1 MQTDSYVLWG
11 TPHSLFTGKVRSY
24 LLKHGIPF
32 TERTPADPR
41 FAAEIVPA
49 IGLQVVPVLET
60 PDGALWQDSTV
71 IIDRLEH
78 REPRLQAAGTG
89 LCGVIAHLLDA
100 FACTA
105 LLPMAMHYRWS
116 YRDQQE
122 QFLLAEFGRA
132 IPAGAVP
139 PAHKAAAT
147 ARVMD
152 KFAGFLAG
160 LGVTREVMPI
170 IEQDYLDLLAALEVH
185 FQHAPYVLGSAPSL
199 ADFGLMAPLYAH
211 LARDPVPG
219 FIMKTK
225 APAVARWTERM
236 NTPGLRDPEHGPAET
251 SEPAGL
257 PPTLPAILE
266 VVFRMW
272 TPGLL
277 ADAALFNAWC
287 GALTDPA
294 PGTLVSADSRRLV
307 HARLGPI
314 TYTRGGTTFSR
325 ESQPQALWHLAR
337 AQAAAAALD
346 PAETSELRNL
356 LKRTGGIDALDIRLE
371 RPIVRQDNVLVLG

>member
-1 MQTDSYVLWG
+1 MPENSFILWG

-32 TERTPADPR
+32 SERTPADPR

-60 PDGALWQDSTV
+60 PDGAFWQDSTV

-78 REPRLQAAGTG
+78 REPRLQAASMG
-89 LCGVIAHLLDA
+89 LRGVIAHLIDA
-100 FACTA
+100 FACNA
-105 LLPMAMHYRWS
+105 LLPMAMHYRWT
-116 YRDQQE
+116 YREQQE

-132 IPAGAVP
+132 IPSGG
-139 PAHKAAAT
+139 PAAPHKAATT
-147 ARVMD
+147 AKVMD
-152 KFAGFLAG
+152 RFAGFLAG

-185 FQHAPYVLGSAPSL
+185 FQHSPYVLGSSPSL

-219 FIMKTK
+219 YIMKTK

-236 NTPGLRDPEHGPAET
+236 NTPGLSDPEYGPADT
-251 SEPAGL
+251 SERASL
-257 PPTLPAILE
+257 PPTLPGTLAIA
-266 VVFRMW
+266 FRIW
-272 TPGLL
+272 TLGLL
-277 ADAALFNAWC
+277 ADAARFNVWC
-287 GALTDPA
+287 STLDDPA
-294 PGTLVSADSRRLV
+294 PDTLVSADSRRLV

-314 TYTRGGTTFSR
+314 TYARGGVTFSR

-346 PAETSELRNL
+346 PAEASELRAL
-356 LKRTGGIDALDIRLE
+356 LAHTGGLEVLDIRLE
-371 RPIVRQDNVLVLG
+371 RPIVRKDNVLVLG

>member
-1 MQTDSYVLWG
+1 MPESRFILWG

-32 TERTPADPR
+32 IERTPADPR

-60 PDGALWQDSTV
+60 PNGEFWQDSTV
-71 IIDRLEH
+71 IIDRLEQQS
-78 REPRLQAAGTG
+78 PRLEANGAG
-89 LCGVIAHLLDA
+89 LRGVVAHLIDA
-100 FACTA
+100 FACNA
-105 LLPMAMHYRWS
+105 LLPMAMHYRWT
-116 YRDQQE
+116 YREQQE

-132 IPAGAVP
+132 IPSGG
-139 PAHKAAAT
+139 PAAPHKAAIT
-147 ARVMD
+147 AKVMD

-185 FQHAPYVLGSAPSL
+185 FQHAPYVLGSQPSL

-236 NTPGLRDPEHGPAET
+236 NTPGLSDPEYGPADT
-251 SEPAGL
+251 SERASL
-257 PPTLPAILE
+257 PPTLPGILAIA
-266 VVFRMW
+266 FRIWM
-272 TPGLL
+272 PGLL
-277 ADAALFNAWC
+277 ADAARFNDWC
-287 GALTDPA
+287 STLGDLA

-314 TYTRGGTTFSR
+314 TYARGGATFSR

-337 AQAAAAALD
+337 AQAAAAVLA
-346 PAETSELRNL
+346 PAEASKLHAL
-356 LKRTGGIDALDIRLE
+356 LAQTGGIEALGLSLE
-371 RPIVRQDNVLVLG
+371 RPLARRNNVLVLG

>member
-1 MQTDSYVLWG
+1 MPEHSFILWG

-132 IPAGAVP
+132 IPPGAVP
-139 PAHKAAAT
+139 PAHKAATT

-160 LGVTREVMPI
+160 LGVTADVIPV
-170 IEQDYLDLLAALEVH
+170 IEQDYLDLLAALEDH
-185 FQHAPYVLGSAPSL
+185 FQHEPYVLGRAPSL

-219 FIMKTK
+219 FIMKTR

-236 NTPGLRDPEHGPAET
+236 NTPGLSDPEFGPAET

-266 VVFRMW
+266 VVFRIW

-307 HARLGPI
+307 HAGLGPV

-337 AQAAAAALD
+337 AQAAAAALE
-346 PAETSELRNL
+346 PHQASELHAL
-356 LKRTGGIDALDIRLE
+356 LEQTGGLGAMGISLA